1 MAGEPDNVFI
11 NITGLSGYGLTG
23 MSQVDGFRVAL
34 VGNPGSGQLWL

>member
-1 MAGEPDNVFI
+1 MTGQPYNVFI
-11 NITGLSGYGLTG
+11 NIPGLSGYGLTG